1 MPRCGVIRRGI
12 CMSLL
17 DRWFPRLRHYRDIA
31 RAALDAEKAQGISPQ
46 RQRDEVEFLPAA
58 LEVLET
64 PASPVGRGLM
74 WALMLLFAIALVW
87 STIGKLDVVAVAEG
101 KVVPNGKSK
110 TIQPLEAGIVKAI
123 LVDNG
128 QHVTQGQ
135 ALIELDPTEVTAD
148 VGKSRTARVDAMLT
162 INRAQAL
169 LDAQTANRA
178 PTVKAVPDATEDR
191 QRDTQRFVESAFY
204 EHRSKVTSLRSELQ
218 KRVQELQTTQHK
230 ISSLQQTLP
239 MTRAEEEDYQT
250 LLQQSYVPRH
260 AYLEKEQ
267 ARIQQEQELAGQQS
281 YAKELQATI
290 QEQRDD
296 IDTAIAQ
303 FRREQLDALNQAQ
316 QQLAQ
321 DQGDETKFQQRQWQ
335 THLTAPVGGTVQEL
349 AAHTIGGV
357 VTPAQALLVIVPD
370 DAGLEIEAQILNR
383 DIGFVR
389 PGQDAEIKLD
399 AFPYTHYGTIPGKVM
414 SISQDAVKD
423 DKLGLVYPARIQLG
437 AHVIVADGK
446 DVQLEPGMSSSV
458 EIKTEQ
464 RRIIEYL
471 LTPLLKY
478 QSEAL
483 RER

>member
-1 MPRCGVIRRGI
+1 
-12 CMSLL
+12 MSLL
-17 DRWFPRLRHYRDIA
+17 DRWFPRLQHYREIG
-31 RAALDAEKAQGISPQ
+31 RAALDAEKAQGTPVQ

-64 PASPVGRGLM
+64 PVSPVGRSLM

-128 QHVTQGQ
+128 QHVTQDQ
-135 ALIELDPTEVTAD
+135 ALIELDPTEAAAD

-169 LDAQTANRA
+169 LDAQTGNRA
-178 PTVKAVPDATEDR
+178 PTVPAVPDATPDR
-191 QRDTQRFVESAFY
+191 QRDTQRFAESAFY
-204 EHRSKVTSLRSELQ
+204 EHRSKVTGLRSQLQ
-218 KRVQELQTTQHK
+218 KRLQELQTTQHK

-239 MTRAEEEDYQT
+239 MTRAEEDDYQT

-260 AYLEKEQ
+260 AYLEKVQ

-316 QQLAQ
+316 QQLTQ
-321 DQGDETKFQQRQWQ
+321 DQGDETKSRQRQSQ
-335 THLTAPVGGTVQEL
+335 THLTAPVAGTVQEL
-349 AAHTIGGV
+349 AVHTVGGV

-399 AFPYTHYGTIPGKVM
+399 AFPYTHYGTIAGKVM

-423 DKLGLVYPARIQLG
+423 DKLGLVYPVRIQLG
-437 AHVIVADGK
+437 AHLIVADGK
-446 DVQLEPGMSSSV
+446 SIQLEPGMSSSV

>member
-1 MPRCGVIRRGI
+1 
-12 CMSLL
+12 MSLL
-17 DRWFPRLRHYRDIA
+17 DRFFPRLRYYRDIA
-31 RAALDAEKAQGISPQ
+31 RAALDAEKAQGNTLQ
-46 RQRDEVEFLPAA
+46 RKRDEVEFLPAA

-64 PASPVGRGLM
+64 PASPIGRALM
-74 WALMLLFAIALVW
+74 WMLMLLFAVALIW
-87 STIGKLDVVAVAEG
+87 SIVGKLDVVAVAEG
-101 KVVPNGKSK
+101 KVVPNGNSK
-110 TIQPLEAGIVKAI
+110 TLQPLEAGIVKAI
-123 LVDNG
+123 MVDNG

-135 ALIELDPTEVTAD
+135 ALIDLDPTEATAD
-148 VGKSRTARVDAMLT
+148 VSKSRTARIDAMLV

-169 LDAQTANRA
+169 LDTQTTNRA
-178 PTVKAVPDATEDR
+178 PVVKVVQDAAEDR
-191 QRDTQRFVESAFY
+191 QRDTQRFAESAFY
-204 EHRSKVTSLRSELQ
+204 EQRSKLTGLRSELQ
-218 KRVQELQTTQHK
+218 KRLQELQTTQHK

-250 LLQQSYVPRH
+250 LLKQSYVPRH
-260 AYLEKEQ
+260 AYLEKVQ

-303 FRREQLDALNQAQ
+303 FRREQLDLLNQAQ

-321 DQGDETKFQQRQWQ
+321 DQGDETKSRQRQGQ
-335 THLTAPVGGTVQEL
+335 THLTAPVNGTVQEL
-349 AAHTIGGV
+349 AVHTIGGV

-370 DAGLEIEAQILNR
+370 DVGLEVDAQILNR

-399 AFPYTHYGTIPGKVM
+399 AFPYTHYGTIAGKVM

-423 DKLGLVYPARIQLG
+423 DKLGLVYPARIQLD
-437 AHVIVADGK
+437 AHAIVADGK
-446 DVQLEPGMSSSV
+446 SIQLEPGMTSSV

-471 LTPLLKY
+471 LTPLLRY
-478 QSEAL
+478 ESEAL

>member
-1 MPRCGVIRRGI
+1 
-12 CMSLL
+12 
-17 DRWFPRLRHYRDIA
+17 
-31 RAALDAEKAQGISPQ
+31 
-46 RQRDEVEFLPAA
+46 
-58 LEVLET
+58 
-64 PASPVGRGLM
+64 M
-74 WALMLLFAIALVW
+74 WALMLLFTIALVW

-148 VGKSRTARVDAMLT
+148 VGKSRMARVDAMLT

-178 PTVKAVPDATEDR
+178 PTVKAVADATEDR
-191 QRDTQRFVESAFY
+191 QRDTQRFAESAFY
-204 EHRSKVTSLRSELQ
+204 EHRSKVTSLCSELQ

-349 AAHTIGGV
+349 AVHTIGGV

-389 PGQDAEIKLD
+389 PGQEAEIKLD

>member
-1 MPRCGVIRRGI
+1 
-12 CMSLL
+12 MSLL
-17 DRWFPRLRHYRDIA
+17 SRWFPRLQHYRDIA
-31 RAALDAEKAQGISPQ
+31 RATLDAEKAQGIPAQ

-64 PASPVGRGLM
+64 PVSPVGRTLM
-74 WALMLLFAIALVW
+74 WALMLLFAIALGW
-87 STIGKLDVVAVAEG
+87 SMIGKLDVVAVADG
-101 KVVPNGKSK
+101 KVIPNGKSK

-128 QHVTQGQ
+128 QHVTEGQ
-135 ALIELDPTEVTAD
+135 ALIELDPTEATAD
-148 VGKSRTARVDAMLT
+148 VGKSRTARVDAMLLT
-162 INRAQAL
+162 QRAQAL
-169 LDAQTANRA
+169 LSAQTTNRM
-178 PTVKAVPDATEDR
+178 PTVEAVPDATRDR
-191 QRDTQRFVESAFY
+191 QLDTQRFAESAFNEY
-204 EHRSKVTSLRSELQ
+204 SSKLTGLRSELQ

-230 ISSLQQTLP
+230 IIGLQQTLP
-239 MTRAEEEDYQT
+239 IARAEEEDYQS
-250 LLQQSYVPRH
+250 LLKDNYVPRH

-267 ARIQQEQELAGQQS
+267 TRIQQEQDLAGQQS
-281 YAKELQATI
+281 YARELQATI
-290 QEQRDD
+290 QEQRND

-316 QQLAQ
+316 QQLTQ
-321 DQGDETKFQQRQWQ
+321 DQGDETKSEQRQRQ

-349 AAHTIGGV
+349 AVHTIGGV
-357 VTPAQALLVIVPD
+357 VTPAEALLVLVPD

-399 AFPYTHYGTIPGKVM
+399 AFPYTHYGTIAGKVL

-423 DKLGLVYPARIQLG
+423 DKLGLIYPVRIQLTR
-437 AHVIVADGK
+437 HVIVADGK
-446 DVQLEPGMSSSV
+446 DIQLEPGMSSSV

>member
-1 MPRCGVIRRGI
+1 
-12 CMSLL
+12 MSLL
-17 DRWFPRLRHYRDIA
+17 SRWFPRLRHYRDIA
-31 RAALDAEKAQGISPQ
+31 RAALDAEKAQGTPAQ

-64 PASPVGRGLM
+64 PVSPVGRALM
-74 WALMLLFAIALVW
+74 WALMLLFAIALGW
-87 STIGKLDVVAVAEG
+87 SMIGKLDVVAVAEG
-101 KVVPNGKSK
+101 KVIPNGKSK

-135 ALIELDPTEVTAD
+135 ALVELDPTEATAD
-148 VGKSRTARVDAMLT
+148 VGKSRTARVDAMLLT
-162 INRAQAL
+162 HRAQAL
-169 LDAQTANRA
+169 LNAQTINRL
-178 PTVKAVPDATEDR
+178 PVVEAVPDATRDR
-191 QRDTQRFVESAFY
+191 QLDTQRFAESAFNEY
-204 EHRSKVTSLRSELQ
+204 SSKLTGLRSELQ
-218 KRVQELQTTQHK
+218 KRVQELQTTQQK
-230 ISSLQQTLP
+230 IIGLQQTLP
-239 MTRAEEEDYQT
+239 IARAEEEDYQS
-250 LLQQSYVPRH
+250 LLKDNYVPRH

-267 ARIQQEQELAGQQS
+267 TRIQQEQDLAGQQS
-281 YAKELQATI
+281 YVRELQATI
-290 QEQRDD
+290 QEQRND

-316 QQLAQ
+316 QQLTQ
-321 DQGDETKFQQRQWQ
+321 DQGDETKSEQRQRQ

-349 AAHTIGGV
+349 AVHTIGGV
-357 VTPAQALLVIVPD
+357 VTPAQALLVLVPD

-389 PGQDAEIKLD
+389 AGQDAEIKLD
-399 AFPYTHYGTIPGKVM
+399 AFPYTHYGTIAGKVL

-423 DKLGLVYPARIQLG
+423 DKLGLIYPVRIQLSR
-437 AHVIVADGK
+437 HVIVADGK
-446 DVQLEPGMSSSV
+446 DIQLEPGMSSSV

-483 RER
+483 KER